1 MAKPRIF
8 ISSTFYDQK
17 QVRAD
22 LNNFIKQLG
31 YETVRNEKGDIAYGN
46 QKRLEE
52 YCYKEINNID
62 ILICIIGGRYG
73 SQSDMDNESSVT
85 QMELETAIKNNKQ
98 VYIFIEKNVLTE
110 YETYSL
116 NKNSDIKYRF
126 VDNIKIYEFI
136 AKIKS
141 YNKNNTIHGFDA
153 VADIVSFLR
162 NQLAG
167 LFKRLLSEQAK
178 IGEISLTN
186 KLEDTSK
193 TLEKLL
199 SFLSDQ
205 NKEQGNN
212 IDRILMLNHPLTEEL
227 KNHLKI
233 KYNLYIDTFNDLK
246 NFMESQVFTLMNDA
260 ELAFDDRFDRSYVFQ
275 DTNREEPI
283 IEISTEIFRSD
294 KLFFFN
300 PSNWNKE
307 FVTYHNEEVL
317 DLGM

>member
-1 MAKPRIF
+1 MAKPIIF

-22 LNNFIKQLG
+22 LDNFLKQLG
-31 YETVRNEKGDIAYGN
+31 YETVRNEEGDIPYGN

-52 YCYKEINNID
+52 YCYKEIDNID

-73 SQSDMDNESSVT
+73 SQSNVDEKSSVT

-116 NKNSDIKYRF
+116 NKSNDIKYRF

-167 LFKRLLSEQAK
+167 LFKRLLSEQSR
-178 IGEISLTN
+178 IGEISLIN

-193 TLEKLL
+193 TLQKLV
-199 SFLSDQ
+199 SFLSEQ

-246 NFMESQVFTLMNDA
+246 NFMESQGFTLMNDA
-260 ELAFDDRFDRSYVFQ
+260 ELAFDDRFGGSYVFQ
-275 DTNREEPI
+275 DTNRGEPI

-294 KLFFFN
+294 KLLFFN
-300 PSNWNKE
+300 SSNWNKK